1 MFHADGRRYEGLW
14 SEGLEHGAGVTYF
27 TDGDRYVGEFDGG
40 KQSASG
46 TYYVASGDR
55 YVGRYENRRRQGHG
69 TYYFSDGGCY
79 AGDFVMGYKQGE
91 GILYGQQG
99 KIVSI
104 GRWQNDGFIETAAM
118 DAEARQKSKQKI
130 RQQSG
135 GLCIRP
141 EPGAPAVG

>member
-1 MFHADGRRYEGLW
+1 M
-14 SEGLEHGAGVTYF
+14 
-27 TDGDRYVGEFDGG
+27 
-40 KQSASG
+40 
-46 TYYVASGDR
+46 
-55 YVGRYENRRRQGHG
+55 GH
-69 TYYFSDGGCY
+69 
-79 AGDFVMGYKQGE
+79 KQGE

-99 KIVSI
+99 KIVSM

-118 DAEARQKSKQKI
+118 DEEARQKFKQKI